1 MLKKK
6 KKYTVYVSKGNSY
19 REKQV
24 VLLMIPNGKGRK
36 QSETL
41 ATWTKYKGQRR
52 WHYLA
57 VKKLSEL
64 LRGITFRWFL
74 LPELPSFL
82 WNKKKLES
90 HKKVWENKD
99 FCNVITSSEN
109 TKMLEFNQY
118 QKSDK
123 APFSISEDFEYN
135 RKDW

>member
-1 MLKKK
+1 M
-6 KKYTVYVSKGNSY
+6 
-19 REKQV
+19 
-24 VLLMIPNGKGRK
+24 
-36 QSETL
+36 
-41 ATWTKYKGQRR
+41 
-52 WHYLA
+52 
-57 VKKLSEL
+57 
-64 LRGITFRWFL
+64 

-123 APFSISEDFEYN
+123 APFSITEDFEYN
-135 RKDW
+135 MKD